1 MLFLLQFFLQY
12 LYIHISTSNYKVLTI
27 KLEIFLIISLNRLL
41 NLLCDLFAF
50 FRIILLFQVLHIQQQ
65 TLQNP
70 FIDSLA
76 SHSFLMVNFDR
87 TVEILNLS
95 NQILS
100 TPITEL
106 TRSFSMISLYLL
118 LEDCNFSLMLLVLID
133 YLLLQLGKIVFYFLL
148 TFYRYLL
155 IINYILE

>member
-1 MLFLLQFFLQY
+1 
-12 LYIHISTSNYKVLTI
+12 
-27 KLEIFLIISLNRLL
+27 
-41 NLLCDLFAF
+41 
-50 FRIILLFQVLHIQQQ
+50 
-65 TLQNP
+65 
-70 FIDSLA
+70 
-76 SHSFLMVNFDR
+76 MVNFDR

-148 TFYRYLL
+148 TFDRYLL

>member
-1 MLFLLQFFLQY
+1 
-12 LYIHISTSNYKVLTI
+12 
-27 KLEIFLIISLNRLL
+27 
-41 NLLCDLFAF
+41 
-50 FRIILLFQVLHIQQQ
+50 
-65 TLQNP
+65 
-70 FIDSLA
+70 
-76 SHSFLMVNFDR
+76 MVNFDR

-106 TRSFSMISLYLL
+106 ARSFSMISLYLL